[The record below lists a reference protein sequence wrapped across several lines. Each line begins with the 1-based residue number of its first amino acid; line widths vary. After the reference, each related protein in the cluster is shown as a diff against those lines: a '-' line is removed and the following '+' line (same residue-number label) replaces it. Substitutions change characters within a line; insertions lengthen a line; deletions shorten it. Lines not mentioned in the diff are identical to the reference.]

1 MLETLS
7 KLTPSDFPM
16 VRRGRLDTLQVNL
29 GYRCNQQCRGCH
41 VNAGPTR
48 KEVMARAIVDT
59 VLTFIEK
66 TGIPTLGA
74 PELNPAFRRLVTEAR
89 TLGCRVLDRC
99 NLTVLEEP
107 DQADLAE
114 FLAGQQVEVIASLPC
129 YLAENVDAQRG
140 DGVYHKSI
148 RALKRLN
155 ELDYG
160 QEQSRLTLTLVYNPG
175 GAYLPPGQARLEADY
190 RRELAGRY
198 GIRFTRLFTLTN
210 IPIARS
216 IARFGSILL
225 SRGEFDDYMGLLKS
239 AMCPTNLDSLM
250 CRSLISIDWR
260 GRVYDCDFN
269 QMLGLPVAT
278 GNRQEIYLTDLSAV
292 DLEDQPVVVADHCYG
307 CAAEQGSGCGA
318 ELS

>member
-155 ELDYG
+155 ELGYG

-210 IPIARS
+210 IPIAR
-216 IARFGSILL
+216 
-225 SRGEFDDYMGLLKS
+225 
-239 AMCPTNLDSLM
+239 
-250 CRSLISIDWR
+250 
-260 GRVYDCDFN
+260 
-269 QMLGLPVAT
+269 
-278 GNRQEIYLTDLSAV
+278 
-292 DLEDQPVVVADHCYG
+292 
-307 CAAEQGSGCGA
+307 
-318 ELS
+318 

>member
-1 MLETLS
+1 MMLETLS
-7 KLTPSDFPM
+7 ELTPSDFPM
-16 VRRGRLDTLQVNL
+16 VRRARLDTLQVNL
-29 GYRCNQQCRGCH
+29 GYRCNQQCRHCH
-41 VNAGPTR
+41 VNARSTR
-48 KEVMARAIVDT
+48 KEVMAPAIVDT

-66 TGIPTLGA
+66 TGIPTINLTGGV
-74 PELNPAFRRLVTEAR
+74 PELNPAFRCLVTEAR

-155 ELDYG
+155 GLGYG
-160 QEQSRLTLTLVYNPG
+160 QEQSGLTLTLVYNPG
-175 GAYLPPGQARLEADY
+175 AAYLPPDQARLEADY

-210 IPIARS
+210 MPIG
-216 IARFGSILL
+216 RFGSTLL
-225 SRGEFDDYMGLLKS
+225 SRGEFEDYMGLLKS
-239 AMCPTNLDSLM
+239 AMCTANLDSLM

-269 QMLGLPVAT
+269 
-278 GNRQEIYLTDLSAV
+278 
-292 DLEDQPVVVADHCYG
+292 
-307 CAAEQGSGCGA
+307 
-318 ELS
+318 